1 VVAPFWAPVSTLK
14 RLDPNENGRKFELR
28 RLETV
33 FVIFLAGPDS
43 RSFSRFNTNVPR
55 SRYVAELHELVLGYI
70 RLPMKTVGRLA
81 NRSLLLST
89 V

>member
-1 VVAPFWAPVSTLK
+1 M
-14 RLDPNENGRKFELR
+14 
-28 RLETV
+28 
-33 FVIFLAGPDS
+33 
-43 RSFSRFNTNVPR
+43 
-55 SRYVAELHELVLGYI
+55 AELHELVLGYI